1 MIKLYIYLG
10 TFFKL
15 ELTWK
20 NAIRVSDRVAAVVHL
35 LYIDGQSLSHYKWR
49 KLINSRNI

>member
-35 LYIDGQSLSHYKWR
+35 LYRGTVFVSLQMA
-49 KLINSRNI
+49 